1 MLIMGDPVLT
11 AASIIAIVCI
21 INTLYYTSG
30 ENISKLSF
38 MLVIGNSIFGPIFIA
53 VYGWSFD
60 IPISSMFADNVILY
74 QLMIA
79 AITFVIYITLSAKKR
94 TYERQME
101 EWRRVSG
108 EQD

>member
-38 MLVIGNSIFGPIFIA
+38 MLVIGKIGRASC
-53 VYGWSFD
+53 
-60 IPISSMFADNVILY
+60 
-74 QLMIA
+74 
-79 AITFVIYITLSAKKR
+79 R
-94 TYERQME
+94 ER
-101 EWRRVSG
+101 V
-108 EQD
+108 